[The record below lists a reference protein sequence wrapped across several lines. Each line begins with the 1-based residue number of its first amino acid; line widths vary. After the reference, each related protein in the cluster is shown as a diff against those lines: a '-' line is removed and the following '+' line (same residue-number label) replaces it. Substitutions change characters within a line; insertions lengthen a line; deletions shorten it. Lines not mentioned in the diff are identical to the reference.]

1 MSSENTSPEFKLAQ
15 LILFSAQNQVLKR
28 VVCSKPDN
36 AQVKRAEIRQVTLTR
51 GNALQ
56 IETFTTD
63 NKAHHNNIMLP
74 CDESALIEVLSG
86 YKQINLL
93 TTAGDCE
100 YKRSKAGK
108 SVIIGDKKLLNSIKI
123 ADLPTVSTEGND
135 RKKTHILNGGEPFLQ
150 LLGVSDSNGRIY
162 DKKRSKFRQINKFL
176 EHIEQVEK
184 YLPKDS
190 IRICDLC
197 CGKSY
202 LSFAVYHY
210 FAIIKGMKVSMTGVD
225 LKQDVIEY
233 CSQISNQ
240 LGFDGLEFVC
250 GDINQY
256 VTDNVP
262 QLVISLH
269 ACDTATDIVLNK
281 AAEWGADVILSTPCC
296 HHELNHTLN
305 CPELGFIAEYSMLKQ
320 KLCDAATDAM
330 RLKLLEAKGYTTAAL
345 ELIDPDE
352 TPKNIMLRAIKRNG
366 FDASGKEAHRLMG
379 EYQEIK
385 NFLIRK

>member
-1 MSSENTSPEFKLAQ
+1 MSSENTCPEFKLAQ

-28 VVCSKPDN
+28 VVCSKPDD
-36 AQVKRAEIRQVTLTR
+36 AQVKRAEVRQVTLTR

-100 YKRSKAGK
+100 YKRSKSGK
-108 SVIIGDKKLLNSIKI
+108 SVVIGDKKLLNAIKI
-123 ADLPTVSTEGND
+123 AELPTVSTEGND

-240 LGFDGLEFVC
+240 LGFSGLEFVC
-250 GDINQY
+250 GDINEY
-256 VTDNVP
+256 ATDNVP

-296 HHELNHTLN
+296 HHELNHTLD
-305 CPELGFIAEYSMLKQ
+305 CPELDFIAEYSMLKQ

-330 RLKLLEAKGYTTAAL
+330 RLKLLAAKGYTTAAL

-366 FDASGKEAHRLMG
+366 FDASGEEAHRLMR

-385 NFLIRK
+385 KFLIRK

>member
-1 MSSENTSPEFKLAQ
+1 MSSENTSPEIKLAQ
-15 LILFSAQNQVLKR
+15 LILFSAKNQVLKR

-36 AQVKRAEIRQVTLTR
+36 TQIKRAEMRQVTLTR

-56 IETFTTD
+56 METFTTD

-74 CDESALIEVLSG
+74 CDESALVEVLSG

-100 YKRSKAGK
+100 YRRSKSGK
-108 SVIIGDKKLLNSIKI
+108 SVVIGDKKLLNAIKI

-135 RKKTHILNGGEPFLQ
+135 RKKTHILDGGEPFLQ
-150 LLGVSDSNGRIY
+150 LLGVSDANGRIY

-184 YLPKDS
+184 YLPNDS

-210 FAIIKGMKVSMTGVD
+210 FAVIKGMKVSMTGVD

-233 CSQISNQ
+233 CSQIANQ

-250 GDINQY
+250 GDINEY

-366 FDASGKEAHRLMG
+366 FDASGEEARRLMS
-379 EYQEIK
+379 EYQAIK
-385 NFLIRK
+385 KFLIRA

>member
-1 MSSENTSPEFKLAQ
+1 MSSENTCPEFKLAQ

-28 VVCSKPDN
+28 VVCSKPDD
-36 AQVKRAEIRQVTLTR
+36 AQVKRAEVRQVTLTR

-100 YKRSKAGK
+100 YKRSKSGK
-108 SVIIGDKKLLNSIKI
+108 SVVIGDKKLLNAIKI
-123 ADLPTVSTEGND
+123 AELPTVSTEGND

-184 YLPKDS
+184 YLPKDI

-296 HHELNHTLN
+296 HHELNHTLD
-305 CPELGFIAEYSMLKQ
+305 CPELDFIAEYSMLKQ

-330 RLKLLEAKGYTTAAL
+330 RLKLLAAKGYTTAAL

-366 FDASGKEAHRLMG
+366 FDASGEEAHRLMR

-385 NFLIRK
+385 KFLIRK